1 MSWEKLDKDEVFRFL
16 KKEHHLIGNVYTM
29 VKLEKSFP
37 DIFHKMK
44 LDNHSSVLLFQ
55 PERYPPNNPY
65 VSRLYECL
73 QLHVPNR
80 HILFSQEGMT
90 ICTLNSI
97 TEDPCMNMADPL
109 LSKEIFK
116 VLGGIRRSREG
127 KKEDFSMTLGH
138 TKINVE
144 NVSDLEWYFNRV
156 NTDFEYI
163 MFCAFE
169 NIEEE
174 VIKERNI

>member
-1 MSWEKLDKDEVFRFL
+1 
-16 KKEHHLIGNVYTM
+16 
-29 VKLEKSFP
+29 
-37 DIFHKMK
+37 
-44 LDNHSSVLLFQ
+44 
-55 PERYPPNNPY
+55 
-65 VSRLYECL
+65 
-73 QLHVPNR
+73 
-80 HILFSQEGMT
+80 
-90 ICTLNSI
+90 
-97 TEDPCMNMADPL
+97 MNMADPL